1 MASVEDRMSA
11 VKELLLARPGITHAQ
26 IVIETKL
33 APNTVTKYLR
43 MIRAEWEQAIADK
56 ARNLPFQYSR
66 HVTPKIETAVG
77 EAMLAEARGPG
88 AKKHQIQT
96 PAREASQ
103 AKVAAGIE
111 RRRATIAKLHA
122 AGMDDRA
129 IADALGMST
138 HTIRADMRAIGVL

>member
-1 MASVEDRMSA
+1 MTRTETITRNAFA
-11 VKELLLARPGITHAQ
+11 FHTLLTPE
-26 IVIETKL
+26 IE
-33 APNTVTKYLR
+33 A
-43 MIRAEWEQAIADK
+43 
-56 ARNLPFQYSR
+56 
-66 HVTPKIETAVG
+66 AVG
-77 EAMLAEARGPG
+77 EAMIAETRGPG

-129 IADALGMST
+129 IADALDMST

>member
-26 IVIETKL
+26 IVTETKL

-43 MIRAEWEQAIADK
+43 LIRAEWEATIADN

-66 HVTPKIETAVG
+66 HVTPEIEEAVG
-77 EAMLAEARGPG
+77 EAMLAETRGPG

-111 RRRATIAKLHA
+111 KRRETIAKLHA

-129 IADALGMST
+129 IADALGMSC
-138 HTIRADMRAIGVL
+138 HTISAIGVL

>member
-1 MASVEDRMSA
+1 MSQVEIVKDRI
-11 VKELLLARPGITHAQ
+11 KEILCERPGITHGQ
-26 IVIETKL
+26 LVEVTGL
-33 APNTVTKYLR
+33 AKNTVTKYLR
-43 MIRAEWEQAIADK
+43 IIRAEWEKAIADN

-66 HVTPKIETAVG
+66 HVTPEIEAAVG

-129 IADALGMST
+129 IADALGMSC